1 MTASPDAAAL
11 AYASAAAG
19 EAAAVPGLDPKQ
31 ARPIAQAAVIGAG
44 TMGVGI
50 ATALL
55 MADLPVILIEPD
67 AAARARAGA
76 RIAAILAGQ
85 REKGRIDAPTEALR
99 FARLTLAD
107 TLAAAAPADLAIEA
121 VFEDLALKQRIF
133 AELDAILPPRAML
146 ASNTST
152 LDVNA
157 IAAATAH
164 PGRVLGLHF
173 FSPAH
178 VMRLLEVVR
187 AAATEPAVLASAM
200 ALAKRLGK
208 VGVIAGVCDGFIG
221 NRLFEEYLRQV
232 WFLMEEGVSPWR
244 IDAVLQD
251 WGWAMGPVWVMDL
264 AGQDIGFAIRARR
277 MLADPARPYSAIP
290 DLVCALGRFG
300 QKTGAGFY
308 RYPDGRTPEADP
320 AIEALIARHAQ
331 ALGVKAR
338 AVSDTEIVDRMLCA
352 LVNEGARALA
362 DGTASRAV
370 EIDAVW
376 LHGYGFPAAQGGPM
390 YWADRQGPDRL
401 LARMAEF
408 AEGRHGWAWTPA
420 PLLVQR
426 AAAGRGFADMAAG

>member
-1 MTASPDAAAL
+1 MAEAAEDAAL
-11 AYASAAAG
+11 AYATAAAG
-19 EAAAVPGLDPKQ
+19 AAGDVPGVDPAAA
-31 ARPIAQAAVIGAG
+31 RPVTQAAVIGAG
-44 TMGVGI
+44 TMGIGI

-55 MADLPVILIEPD
+55 MADLPVILIDPD
-67 AAARARAGA
+67 GAARERASR
-76 RIAAILAGQ
+76 RIGAILAAQ

-99 FARLTLAD
+99 FARLTLAE
-107 TLAAAAPADLAIEA
+107 TLAAAAPADLVIEA

-133 AELDAILPPRAML
+133 AELDAILPPGAIL

-157 IAAATAH
+157 LAAATAH

-178 VMRLLEVVR
+178 VMRLLEVVQ

-200 ALAKRLGK
+200 ALARRLGK
-208 VGVIAGVCDGFIG
+208 IGVVAGVCDGFIG

-232 WFLMEEGVSPWR
+232 WFLMEEGVTPWR
-244 IDAVLQD
+244 IDAVLQE
-251 WGWAMGPVWVMDL
+251 WGWAMGPVRVMDL

-308 RYPDGRTPEADP
+308 RYPDGRTPEPDP
-320 AIEALIARHAQ
+320 AIEALIARHAA
-331 ALGVKAR
+331 ALRVAPR
-338 AVSDTEIVDRMLCA
+338 AVADAEIVDRVLCA

-362 DGTASRAV
+362 DGTALRAV
-370 EIDAVW
+370 DIDAVW
-376 LHGYGFPAAQGGPM
+376 LHGYGFPAAQGGPI
-390 YWADRQGPDRL
+390 YWADRRGL
-401 LARMAEF
+401 KTVLARMAEF
-408 AEGRHGWAWTPA
+408 AQGRHGWVWEPA
-420 PLLVQR
+420 PLLVRR
-426 AAAGRGFADMAAG
+426 AAAGGTLGAATPG